1 MTARDPGRP
10 LRADAQRNRDKI
22 LAAAV
27 RVFTEEGLDAHF
39 ERIARE
45 AGVGSGT
52 LYRNFPTREAL
63 IEAAYR
69 NELAQLCDAVP
80 GLLAALPPREALR
93 AWTRRFMDYATA
105 KFGMADALQAVVA
118 SGTNP
123 YAQSHQLIQT
133 ALTSLMEAGAA
144 AGVIRSDISPTDVF
158 AALTGIALTSAGPD
172 QRDQAERLL
181 DLTLDGLRP
190 VPPRPPNTDG
200 PPPAPVGGSAANG

>member
-1 MTARDPGRP
+1 MAREAGRP

-45 AGVGSGT
+45 AGVGTGT
-52 LYRNFPTREAL
+52 LYRNFPTREVL

-69 NELAQLCDAVP
+69 NEVARLCDAVP
-80 GLLAALPPREALR
+80 GLLATMPPHEALR
-93 AWTRRFMDYATA
+93 SWMHGFIDYATA
-105 KFGMADALQAVVA
+105 KLGMAEALRAVVA

-123 YAQSHQLIQT
+123 YAQSHEMIQD
-133 ALTSLMEAGAA
+133 ALSTLMGAA
-144 AGVIRSDISPTDVF
+144 TAAGTIRSDISPTDMF
-158 AALTGIALTSAGPD
+158 AALAGIALTSAKPE

-181 DLTLDGLRP
+181 ALTLDGLK
-190 VPPRPPNTDG
+190 PPQ
-200 PPPAPVGGSAANG
+200 PPAES